1 MAGAIIENMST
12 KKLCIVG
19 GILLVFQIIAFLVGG
34 LIGKCESYK
43 LFPFLS
49 FGPLPSLPLGL
60 LVTVSLPCFYDLIS
74 PAIVLKKAE
83 LHGAPWGT
91 IQSSG

>member
-34 LIGKCESYK
+34 LIGKCESCK
-43 LFPFLS
+43 LFPLS
-49 FGPLPSLPLGL
+49 LFSFSL
-60 LVTVSLPCFYDLIS
+60 
-74 PAIVLKKAE
+74 
-83 LHGAPWGT
+83 
-91 IQSSG
+91 

>member
-34 LIGKCESYK
+34 LIGKCQRCK
-43 LFPFLS
+43 LFPLSPFSSPFLCLS
-49 FGPLPSLPLGL
+49 GYL
-60 LVTVSLPCFYDLIS
+60 LQYHCLASMI
-74 PAIVLKKAE
+74 
-83 LHGAPWGT
+83 
-91 IQSSG
+91 